1 MKLRTAKRIIDEA
14 GAVLPSEAR
23 CQQFMRWAAYD
34 ASDRELVLVLRY
46 IERRRAH
53 KMLAVLINAYAWRA
67 DSQITTEQ

>member
-1 MKLRTAKRIIDEA
+1 MKLQTAKRIVDKA

-34 ASDRELVLVLRY
+34 ATGRDQLLVLKY

-67 DSQITTEQ
+67 QQSAKTGR